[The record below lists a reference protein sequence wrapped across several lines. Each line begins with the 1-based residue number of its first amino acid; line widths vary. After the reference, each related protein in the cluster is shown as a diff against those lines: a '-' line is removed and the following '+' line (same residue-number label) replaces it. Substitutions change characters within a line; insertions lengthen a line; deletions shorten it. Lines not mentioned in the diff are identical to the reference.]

1 MSRRDMGTALRAVH
15 RESVGPLIS
24 PLAHDA
30 LSARL
35 IAAAGFGSFNIGG
48 STLLAARHALPDL
61 GLAALGEMAAAIR
74 DIVDA
79 SDIPCMADADD
90 GYGDVKAVVQTV
102 MTYERIGVGGL
113 LLEDQERSGK
123 QPGAA
128 AARSVVPLDDMV
140 AKLRIAL
147 AARQSELVVIARSD
161 AVGVEGVDGALRRA
175 ERYLAAGADGVF
187 VAGLSTPEMFA
198 RVGGALRGSWNMA
211 AMFEGGATA
220 FLPPQELHAMG
231 FSQITYPMALM
242 QRVTGLIEQT
252 LASLRRF
259 AASETTGIAHAD
271 LLSPNGFRAAVAMD
285 AWNAIENGNVDPA
298 AFHARRA
305 NLS

>member
-61 GLAALGEMAAAIR
+61 GLAALGEMAAA
-74 DIVDA
+74 
-79 SDIPCMADADD
+79 
-90 GYGDVKAVVQTV
+90 
-102 MTYERIGVGGL
+102 
-113 LLEDQERSGK
+113 
-123 QPGAA
+123 
-128 AARSVVPLDDMV
+128 
-140 AKLRIAL
+140 
-147 AARQSELVVIARSD
+147 
-161 AVGVEGVDGALRRA
+161 
-175 ERYLAAGADGVF
+175 
-187 VAGLSTPEMFA
+187 
-198 RVGGALRGSWNMA
+198 
-211 AMFEGGATA
+211 
-220 FLPPQELHAMG
+220 
-231 FSQITYPMALM
+231 
-242 QRVTGLIEQT
+242 
-252 LASLRRF
+252 
-259 AASETTGIAHAD
+259 
-271 LLSPNGFRAAVAMD
+271 MD